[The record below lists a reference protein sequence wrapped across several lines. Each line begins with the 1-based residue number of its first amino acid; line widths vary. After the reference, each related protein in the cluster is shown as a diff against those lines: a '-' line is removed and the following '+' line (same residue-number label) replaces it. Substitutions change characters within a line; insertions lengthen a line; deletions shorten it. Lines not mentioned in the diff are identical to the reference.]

1 MSLISNFNTILFDG
15 LCNLCNGSVNF
26 ILKRDKQGKFKFAS
40 LQSEIGKELC
50 KQHDIDTNIL
60 ARSAGG
66 VDSIILIKNDNV
78 FIKSN
83 AVLEILK
90 DMPIGWRLFR
100 IGIILPTVIRDYLY
114 DFVAKHRYRIF
125 GKKDECSI
133 PSKDIQDRF
142 L

>member
-1 MSLISNFNTILFDG
+1 MKIINNIILFDG

-26 ILKRDKQGKFKFAS
+26 ILKRDKVGKFKFAS
-40 LQSEIGKELC
+40 LQSEIGKELTN
-50 KQHDIDTNIL
+50 KFDIDTAI
-60 ARSAGG
+60 
-66 VDSIILIKNDNV
+66 VDSIILIKNDKV
-78 FIKSN
+78 FIKSA

-90 DMPIGWRLFR
+90 DLPIGWRVFR

-114 DFVAKHRYRIF
+114 DFVAKHRYQIF

-133 PSKDIQDRF
+133 PSKDVQDRF